1 MEFTQT
7 DELGL
12 KRTYYVITELEY
24 DDEKYI
30 LYSDLLKDN
39 NQEFR
44 LLVGKIINGKVIREE
59 KETETKAKEYFKAIE
74 KDYINYMKEMI

>member
-1 MEFTQT
+1 MEFTQK

-24 DDEKYI
+24 DQETYVI
-30 LYSDLLKDN
+30 YSDLLKGD

-59 KETETKAKEYFKAIE
+59 KEIEDKIIEYFKAIE
-74 KDYINYMKEMI
+74 KDYINYMKETI

>member
-12 KRTYYVITELEY
+12 KRTYYVITELED

-59 KETETKAKEYFKAIE
+59 KETETKVKEYFKAIE